1 MTTNRPDSR
10 RVPPISCGRIG
21 LLSVATVAPILA
33 AALLAAREDAM
44 LGTQRGGAM
53 AVGNGKRVGVIGAGM
68 VGVCAA
74 SYLQREGHSVF
85 LVDPNTPG
93 EGASFGNAGAFNASS
108 VTPMSAPGIVKK
120 VPGWL
125 RDPLGPLSL
134 RWSYLPSI
142 LPYLWRFVRAGT
154 EEKVHA
160 QARALRPLVGP
171 TLSALQPL
179 VKEAGAEHL
188 VHQRGHLYVYRSDQ
202 SLAKDGLA
210 WTLRRENGVE
220 VDEFDADELRQLEPA
235 LSRDYVRGLL
245 VRENG
250 HTSNPFGLVSALVE
264 HFVRNGGAVIR
275 AEALGFRL
283 DGGRLTAIRTD
294 AGELAADMAVIAA
307 GAWSKPLAAGLGDK
321 VPLETERG
329 YHLMIRD
336 PEVMPKIPTADG
348 DGKFVAT
355 PMDTGLRLAGTVELA
370 GLKAPPDWRRARLL
384 LEQGRKMLPGLAAH
398 HAEDRLSVW
407 MGHRPAMADSLPA
420 IGYSRASRDVIY
432 AFGHGHVGMT
442 CAPMTGRLVA
452 DLVAGRQPS
461 IDIAPFNPQ
470 RF

>member
-1 MTTNRPDSR
+1 M
-10 RVPPISCGRIG
+10 
-21 LLSVATVAPILA
+21 A
-33 AALLAAREDAM
+33 A
-44 LGTQRGGAM
+44 GS
-53 AVGNGKRVGVIGAGM
+53 GKRVGVIGAGM

-85 LVDPNTPG
+85 LIDPGTPG
-93 EGASFGNAGAFNASS
+93 EGTSFGNAGAFNASS
-108 VTPMSAPGIVKK
+108 VTPVSAPGIIKK

-134 RWSYLPSI
+134 RWSYLPTI
-142 LPYLWRFVRAGT
+142 LPYLWRFVRAGS

-160 QARALRPLVGP
+160 QARALRPLVGA

-179 VKEAGAEHL
+179 VKDAGAEHL
-188 VHQRGHLYVYRSDQ
+188 VHQRGHLYVYRSAE

-210 WTLRRENGVE
+210 WALRRENGVV

-250 HTSNPFGLVSALVE
+250 HTSNPFGLVSALCE
-264 HFVRNGGAVIR
+264 HVVRNGGAVIR
-275 AEALGFRL
+275 ASARGFRL

-294 AGELAADMAVIAA
+294 AGELAADAAVVCA
-307 GAWSKPLAAGLGDK
+307 GAWSKPLAASLGDK
-321 VPLETERG
+321 APLETERG

-336 PEVMPKIPTADG
+336 PEVMPNIPTCDG

-355 PMDTGLRLAGTVELA
+355 PMDTGLRFAGTVELA
-370 GLKAPPDWRRARLL
+370 GLKAPPDWRRARIL

-398 HAEDRLSVW
+398 HVEERLSVW
-407 MGHRPAMADSLPA
+407 MGHRPSMPDSLPML
-420 IGYSRASRDVIY
+420 GPSRATPDVIY

-442 CAPMTGRLVA
+442 AAPMTGRLVA
-452 DLVAGRQPS
+452 DLVTGRKPS
-461 IDIAPFNPQ
+461 IDIAPFSPQ